1 VLALC
6 LGLLSALVAPGMA
19 AAQADGLTQR
29 EFDRLIDDVTAEDPL
44 YGPEEGELEH
54 DPELVSL
61 APAEDVE
68 LDDLVATATF
78 QNPYAGSRQQFD
90 YGIQFRSTTDKKGN
104 ASYLRFILMSDGT
117 WGITNNEEVV
127 FSDTYDGIDD
137 SRSGENTLTL
147 YAEGGLVHAAI
158 NGDYVGS
165 VEVDIDG
172 AGRVAVGTAFFGDS
186 VREGSVTGY
195 TDFSIWELGGSSTS
209 SGKSG
214 SDKGNSGSLGRKDDT
229 KSTDKSSK
237 DDSSTK
243 DSGSKQDTTKDSGTT
258 KDTGSKKP
266 KGTTYESPTYG
277 YTLNYDKSW
286 ESKGDSSS
294 SGIDSLVISEENSE
308 LKIYGIPAGQSAADC
323 RDALITVY
331 SKTLE
336 DSGITA
342 KFDNAGDG
350 TIEAGNRQGAE
361 WMNVLV
367 TLETDQGSANIVVYF
382 ECGPVDGSDYMVG
395 VQHTIFAEMEAS
407 IEKRDAVIST
417 LAQAGAAPD
426 EDVPSNTTDEPK
438 TKDEKPSNTNT
449 SSPNVS
455 KGDEGRMVYVSP
467 TYGFTVEV
475 LKGWT
480 IEEDSVRNGYDT
492 LVVSSDTAR
501 VTVSGFASSG
511 TAVRCIDSIITNL
524 QNDPN
529 LSNVGVG
536 VQPDGSDS
544 RWDTD
549 GQSEMV
555 VFFTAGGVDYAR
567 YYACFQGNDG
577 QSMLVFAYEALEKD
591 IKTEFENIQ
600 TMLDLIRVP

>member
-1 VLALC
+1 M
-6 LGLLSALVAPGMA
+6 GLLSALIAPGMA
-19 AAQADGLTQR
+19 AAQADELTQR
-29 EFDRLIDDVTAEDPL
+29 EFDRLIDDATADDPL
-44 YGPEEGELEH
+44 YGPEEGELE
-54 DPELVSL
+54 
-61 APAEDVE
+61 
-68 LDDLVATATF
+68 LDGGKGAIAFADLEAADFVAAVKF
-78 QNPYAGSRQQFD
+78 QNPWAGTRQQFD
-90 YGIQFRSTTDKKGN
+90 YGVQFRLTDD
-104 ASYLRFILMSDGT
+104 ASLLFALISDGR
-117 WGITNNEEVV
+117 WALVGEGDEPLA
-127 FSDTYDGIDD
+127 SGAYDDVD
-137 SRSGENTLTL
+137 ASRSGENTVTV
-147 YAEGGLVHAAI
+147 YAEGSLVHLAI

-165 VEVDIDG
+165 AEVENDG
-172 AGRVAVGTAFFGDS
+172 EGRIAVASGILDDSQKAGGVATFA
-186 VREGSVTGY
+186 
-195 TDFSIWELGGSSTS
+195 DFTVWELGGSS

-214 SDKGNSGSLGRKDDT
+214 KSSDKGDSGSLGRKNDT
-229 KSTDKSSK
+229 KSTDKGSK
-237 DDSSTK
+237 DDSGTTK
-243 DSGSKQDTTKDSGTT
+243 DSGSKKDDTKNSGG
-258 KDTGSKKP
+258 KKKP

-277 YTLNYDKSW
+277 YTLTYDKTW
-286 ESKGDSSS
+286 ESKGDSTS
-294 SGIDSLVISEENSE
+294 SGIDSLVLSEENSE
-308 LKIYGIPAGQSAADC
+308 LKIYGIPAGRSATDC
-323 RDALITVY
+323 RDALINVY
-331 SKTLE
+331 DKTLE

-342 KFDNAGDG
+342 EFDNAGEG

-361 WMNVLV
+361 WTNVLV
-367 TLETDQGSANIVVYF
+367 TLQTDQGSANIVVYF

-395 VQHTIFAEMEAS
+395 VQHTIFAELEAS
-407 IEKRDAVIST
+407 IEKRDAVINT
-417 LAQAGAAPD
+417 LAQAGAAD

-438 TKDEKPSNTNT
+438 TKDEKPTTTKT

-455 KGDEGRMVYVSP
+455 KGDEGRLVYVSP

-529 LSNVGVG
+529 LTNVGVG

-544 RWDTD
+544 RWDTE

-567 YYACFQGNDG
+567 YYACFEGNDG

>member
-209 SGKSG
+209 FGKSS

-277 YTLNYDKSW
+277 YTLTYDKSW

-438 TKDEKPSNTNT
+438 TKDEKPSTTKT

>member
-1 VLALC
+1 VVALC
-6 LGLLSALVAPGMA
+6 LGLLSALIAPGIA

-68 LDDLVATATF
+68 LADLVASATF
-78 QNPYAGSRQQFD
+78 QNPYAGTRQQFD
-90 YGIQFRSTTDKKGN
+90 YGIQFRSTTDKKGT

-127 FSDTYDGIDD
+127 FSDTYDGVDD

-195 TDFSIWELGGSSTS
+195 TDFSIWELGGSS

-214 SDKGNSGSLGRKDDT
+214 KSSDKGDSGSLGRKDDT
-229 KSTDKSSK
+229 KPTDKGSK
-237 DDSSTK
+237 DDSGTTK
-243 DSGSKQDTTKDSGTT
+243 DSGSK

-277 YTLNYDKSW
+277 YTLTYDKSW
-286 ESKGDSSS
+286 TEDANSSS
-294 SGIDSLVISEENSE
+294 DGIDLLRLTRELSYMTVYGVPSAQTPEE
-308 LKIYGIPAGQSAADC
+308 C
-323 RDALITVY
+323 RDTLVLLL
-331 SKTLE
+331 KNTLE
-336 DSGITA
+336 SASPDATLSSADDGVIE
-342 KFDNAGDG
+342 DGSRAGASYMLV
-350 TIEAGNRQGAE
+350 EARIDLANGKYAS
-361 WMNVLV
+361 
-367 TLETDQGSANIVVYF
+367 TLTYI
-382 ECGPVDGSDYMVG
+382 ECGPVNGSADYLVG
-395 VQHTIFAEMEAS
+395 ISHTMPKNVYEDESAA
-407 IEKRDAVIST
+407 RDALMET
-417 LAQAGAAPD
+417 LAEAGAAPE

-438 TKDEKPSNTNT
+438 TKDEKPSTTKT
-449 SSPNVS
+449 SSSNVS

-467 TYGFTVEV
+467 TYGFTVEI

-492 LVVSSDTAR
+492 LVVSSDTGR

-511 TAVRCIDSIITNL
+511 SAVRCIDSIITNL

-555 VFFTAGGVDYAR
+555 VFFTAGGVNYAR
-567 YYACFQGNDG
+567 YYACFEGNNG
-577 QSMLVFAYEALEKD
+577 QSMLVFAYEALETD